1 MNFSALFI
9 HRPVGTALLT
19 IALALAGV
27 LAYQLLPVAPLP
39 QVEFSTI
46 TVTASLPGASPETIA
61 SAVATPLERQFG
73 RIAGLNEMTS
83 VSSLGATRITLQF
96 DLGRKI
102 DAAARDVQAAINA
115 AQGQLPPNL
124 PSAPRYRKSNPADSA
139 IIILGLTSEV
149 LDRGRLYDVGS
160 SILEQKLS
168 QVPGVG
174 RVVVGGAAL
183 PAVRVA
189 VNPTSL
195 NSYGLSLDDVRV
207 ALDNAN
213 ANRPKGDITDGDRA
227 WVLNTTDQL
236 LRAEEYQPVII
247 SYRNG
252 AAVRLSD
259 VATVTDSVEDLRND
273 GLVNRKPSVLLIV
286 WRQAGANI
294 IDTVDR
300 IRALLPQ
307 LRADIPPTVDLTV
320 ALDRTRTIRASV
332 HDVQFTLL
340 LSIVLVILVVFVF
353 FRNVRSAIIASVV
366 VPASLVGTFGVM
378 YLLGYS
384 VNNLSLMALTIAT
397 GFVVDDAIVVIE
409 NIMRHLEQGTPPRQ
423 AALRGA
429 SEIGFTVMSI
439 TLSLL
444 AVFIPIL
451 LMRGL
456 FGRLFQEFAVT
467 LSVAV
472 GMSLLVSL
480 TTTPMMCAYLLRA
493 YREDEHGRLYHA
505 SEWVFQGILRLYEIT
520 LAWVLRHQFM
530 MLLVTLA
537 TIYVTIRLYANVPK
551 SFFPQQDTG
560 ALVGSIQADQRSSF
574 QAVQQLLRQ
583 FVTLV
588 HEDPAV
594 DSVVG
599 ITGGTFGGAT
609 NTARMFVSLKPL
621 EERQVAADE
630 VIARIR
636 RKSASIP
643 GARLVMQVQQDL
655 RMGGRTTGAQ
665 YQFALQGDNIDELNE
680 WAPRVL
686 RKIRALPAVTDVNTD
701 QQSRGLEASLV
712 IDRAT
717 AARLGISTA
726 MIDST
731 LYDAFGQRQVS
742 TMYRELNQYRVVM
755 TIDPQ
760 FWQNPEGLKS
770 IYVRS
775 ANGELVPLSAFTHY
789 KPATTALEINHQG
802 LFPAITISF
811 NLAPGVVLGDAVTA
825 IEQATSEIGLPT
837 TIRGSFQGMAQAFQ
851 DSVANQPL
859 LLAAALVAV
868 YIVLGILYESFIHPV
883 TILSTLPSAGL
894 GALLA
899 LMLCNT
905 PLDFIAMIGIILLI
919 GIVKKNA
926 IMMIDFALE
935 AERNEGKR
943 PVEAIF
949 QACLLRFRPIIMTTM
964 AAMLGALPLALG
976 TGTGSELRYPLGI
989 TIVGGLIVSQFL
1001 TLYTTPVV
1009 YLYLDRFQVWCTQ
1022 FRRGRRRRAA
1032 IPEELYQSA
1041 HRNGVGVGD

>member
-1 MNFSALFI
+1 
-9 HRPVGTALLT
+9 G
-19 IALALAGV
+19 
-27 LAYQLLPVAPLP
+27 
-39 QVEFSTI
+39 
-46 TVTASLPGASPETIA
+46 
-61 SAVATPLERQFG
+61 
-73 RIAGLNEMTS
+73 
-83 VSSLGATRITLQF
+83 
-96 DLGRKI
+96 
-102 DAAARDVQAAINA
+102 
-115 AQGQLPPNL
+115 
-124 PSAPRYRKSNPADSA
+124 
-139 IIILGLTSEV
+139 
-149 LDRGRLYDVGS
+149 
-160 SILEQKLS
+160 
-168 QVPGVG
+168 
-174 RVVVGGAAL
+174 
-183 PAVRVA
+183 
-189 VNPTSL
+189 
-195 NSYGLSLDDVRV
+195 
-207 ALDNAN
+207 
-213 ANRPKGDITDGDRA
+213 
-227 WVLNTTDQL
+227 
-236 LRAEEYQPVII
+236 
-247 SYRNG
+247 
-252 AAVRLSD
+252 
-259 VATVTDSVEDLRND
+259 
-273 GLVNRKPSVLLIV
+273 
-286 WRQAGANI
+286 
-294 IDTVDR
+294 
-300 IRALLPQ
+300 
-307 LRADIPPTVDLTV
+307 
-320 ALDRTRTIRASV
+320 
-332 HDVQFTLL
+332 
-340 LSIVLVILVVFVF
+340 LVILVVFVF
-353 FRNVRSAIIASVV
+353 FRNVRSAMIASVV

-429 SEIGFTVMSI
+429 REIGFTVVSI

-472 GMSLLVSL
+472 GMSLVVSL

-505 SEWVFQGILRLYEIT
+505 SEWVFQGLLRLYGIALT
-520 LAWVLRHQFM
+520 WVLRHQFL

-537 TIYVTIRLYANVPK
+537 TIYVTVRLYVNVPK

-560 ALVGSIQADQRSSF
+560 ALVGSLRADQRSSF

-621 EERQVAADE
+621 AERQISADE
-630 VIARIR
+630 VIDRIR
-636 RKSASIP
+636 RKSSSIP

-686 RKIRALPAVTDVNTD
+686 SKIRALPAVTDVNTD
-701 QQSRGLEASLV
+701 QQSRGLEASLA

-717 AARLGISTA
+717 ASRLGISTA
-726 MIDST
+726 MIDNT

-811 NLAPGVVLGDAVTA
+811 NLAPGVVLGDAVMA
-825 IEQATSEIGLPT
+825 IEQATREIGLPT

-919 GIVKKNA
+919 GIVKKN
-926 IMMIDFALE
+926 
-935 AERNEGKR
+935 
-943 PVEAIF
+943 
-949 QACLLRFRPIIMTTM
+949 
-964 AAMLGALPLALG
+964 
-976 TGTGSELRYPLGI
+976 
-989 TIVGGLIVSQFL
+989 
-1001 TLYTTPVV
+1001 
-1009 YLYLDRFQVWCTQ
+1009 
-1022 FRRGRRRRAA
+1022 
-1032 IPEELYQSA
+1032 
-1041 HRNGVGVGD
+1041 